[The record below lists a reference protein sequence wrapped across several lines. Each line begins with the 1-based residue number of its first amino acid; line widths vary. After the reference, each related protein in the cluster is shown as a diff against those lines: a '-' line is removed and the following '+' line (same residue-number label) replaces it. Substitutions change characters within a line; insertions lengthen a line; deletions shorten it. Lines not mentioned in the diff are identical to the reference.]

1 MSAGRPPGPATTRP
15 RSGLTGRA
23 DSFRFAFQGIGRLFR
38 SQANARIH
46 LAAAALVLIL
56 AAALDLPRQDWA
68 ILILTIGLVLA
79 AEALNSGLEALV
91 DLVSPDPHPLAG
103 AAKDLAAG
111 GVLLAALAAALV
123 GLLVLGPPLW
133 ARLGPS

>member
-1 MSAGRPPGPATTRP
+1 MSAGRPPNPAARRP
-15 RSGLTGRA
+15 RSGLAGRS
-23 DSFRFAFQGIGRLFR
+23 DSFRYAFQGIARLFR

-46 LAAAALVLIL
+46 LAVASLVLVL
-56 AAALDLPRQDWA
+56 AAGLELPRQDWA

-111 GVLLAALAAALV
+111 GVLLAAMAAALV

-133 ARLGPS
+133 RHLGPL